1 MLADRKKHKRIIVV
15 DTCPQEDGSDEPDQ
29 MIVTMLEDAGFDI
42 DKIHFTTVFDH
53 FIEKPSK
60 GMIRKTT
67 HLQDELRRVQPKF
80 VLLVGSTALQA
91 ALGKTGIKK
100 ERGRPEEI
108 DGTVFYPVYSPAYVG
123 YDERQAPILKMDI
136 ANFQNIVTH
145 GKIPREEGLS
155 VRIVRNRRD
164 FRKCLDDL
172 NGIVSYDLETS
183 GLYPWA
189 EDAEIRSLGFG
200 TAKHQWCIPIHHA
213 EITWSAEDIDYMID
227 KLDERMQSGE
237 VKLVTQNGKFD
248 LLWSR
253 VKYKLKWKM
262 YFDTMLAHY
271 MLDEN
276 MNHDLKY
283 LSKIYFNAPDYD
295 VDLEI
300 KQFRGPLDKCCEY
313 QAHDL
318 YYTRKLYFRLKKELK
333 QDVGIQ
339 NVFDWIMMPCA
350 NLFVGIEYRG
360 VYVDKDNFG
369 KAEEHLRGKIADAL
383 KVLDKFA
390 DINWASPKQVGS
402 LLYDKLKLPILV
414 RTKKGS
420 PSAGESALKQIDHP
434 LVKALL
440 EYRGAKQQLSFFIEG
455 WKPYLCKSRLH
466 PSFKLHGTVTG
477 RLSCENPN
485 LQQVPRDP
493 LIRSLITA
501 PPGYTLVEVDLS
513 QIELRIA
520 AHMADEQN
528 LLSAFE
534 RGIDAHWLTMTRE
547 MGRSGSNTRLV
558 LDTASA
564 LAQRKVKNYGEA
576 IDIIFDA
583 GPDACAEVDPRWK
596 ELRKKAKAINF
607 GYLFGMWWR
616 KFIQYARDNYDV
628 EVTEKEA
635 QDSRVSFFDL
645 YPGFE
650 PWHKGQRKF
659 AGRYGYVRSLSGR
672 KRRLPEAMSNRDT
685 PEKQEA
691 LRQSINAPVQS
702 FANELNLMALLQI
715 SEEYPA
721 PVCYAVGTV
730 HDACLLEVRNDMV
743 AEVTRRMLEIMTRPD
758 LLKKFDIHLKVGI
771 EGEAKVGPWS
781 KGISLEKWEK
791 QHAEKV

>member
-1 MLADRKKHKRIIVV
+1 MVV
-15 DTCPQEDGSDEPDQ
+15 DTCPDEGGGDQPDP
-29 MIVTMLEDAGFDI
+29 MIVEMLENAGFDC
-42 DKIHFTTVFDH
+42 DKIHFATVFDY

-60 GMIRKTT
+60 SMIKKST
-67 HLQDELRRVQPKF
+67 HFQDELKRIKPKF
-80 VLLVGSTALQA
+80 VLLVGSTAMQA
-91 ALGKTGIKK
+91 GLGDAKPGVKLGIKK
-100 ERGRPEEI
+100 ERGRPTEI
-108 DGTVFYPVYSPAYVG
+108 DGTIFYPVYSPAYVG
-123 YDERQAPILKMDI
+123 YDERQAPILKMDVV
-136 ANFQNIVTH
+136 NFQNIVTH
-145 GKIPREEGLS
+145 GKVPREEGLS
-155 VRIVRNRRD
+155 VRIVRNLRD
-164 FRKCLDDL
+164 FQRLTEDLD
-172 NGIVSYDLETS
+172 GIVSFDIETT

-189 EDAEIRSLGFG
+189 FDGEITSLGFG
-200 TAKHQWCIPIHHA
+200 TAKHQWCIPLLH
-213 EITWSAEDIDYMID
+213 EDIDWDAKDIAYMVD
-227 KLDERMQSGE
+227 TLDDIIQERE
-237 VKLVTQNGKFD
+237 VRLITQNGKFD
-248 LLWSR
+248 MLWMR
-253 VKYKLKWKM
+253 VKFRTKWKM
-262 YFDTMLAHY
+262 HFDTMLAHY
-271 MLDEN
+271 MIDEN

-300 KQFRGPLDKCCEY
+300 KHFKGPLDKCCEY

-318 YYTRKLYFRLKKELK
+318 YYTRKLYFRLKRELK
-333 QDVGIQ
+333 ADKGILQ
-339 NVFDWIMMPCA
+339 VFDWILMPCA

-360 VYVDKDNFG
+360 VYIDVDNFG
-369 KAEEHLRGKIADAL
+369 NAEKHLRKKIREAL
-383 KVLDKFA
+383 KVLYQTAK
-390 DINWASPKQVGS
+390 INWSSPQQVGN
-402 LLYDKLKLPILV
+402 LLYNVMKFPIKE
-414 RTKKGS
+414 RTKKGA

-440 EYRGAKQQLSFFIEG
+440 DFRGAKQQLSFFIEG
-455 WKPYLCKSRLH
+455 WKPYLHKNRLH

-501 PPGYTLVEVDLS
+501 PPGYTLIEVDLS

-520 AHMADEQN
+520 GHMADEQN

-547 MGRSGSNTRLV
+547 MGRGGSNPELV
-558 LDTASA
+558 KETAST
-564 LAQRKVKNYGEA
+564 LVQRKVKNYGEA
-576 IDIIFDA
+576 LEIVFEA

-596 ELRKKAKAINF
+596 EFRKKAKAINF

-628 EVTEKEA
+628 VVTEKEA

-645 YPGFE
+645 YPGFTD
-650 PWHKGQRKF
+650 WHKAQRKF
-659 AGRYGYVRSLSGR
+659 AARHGFVRSLAGR
-672 KRRLPEAMSNRDT
+672 KRRLPDAMLNRDT

-691 LRQSINAPVQS
+691 LRQSINSPVQS
-702 FANELNLMALLQI
+702 FANDLNLMSLLQI
-715 SEEYPA
+715 AEEFPA
-721 PVCYAVGTV
+721 PVCYPVATI

-743 AEVTRRMLEIMTRPD
+743 SKVTRRMLEIMRGPAM
-758 LLKKFDIHLKVGI
+758 LKALNIHLKVGI

-791 QHAEKV
+791 QYAEKV